1 MGSTNMSHIDVMRM
15 VPRQPPAAL
24 VVLKIQAVILE
35 PIITVNIFALFADH
49 PRLSHFG
56 AIHDSKWLV

>member
-1 MGSTNMSHIDVMRM
+1 MRM